1 MKKLIYYKEGDHMDN
16 RIKLYLKAKIS
27 ETGKMM
33 EKVKKIASFLKED
46 EFIEYFFESE
56 KENASS
62 ELKLKKREYEII
74 VTYSSSIKKGPI
86 LETVGYS
93 FFIDNPTQFIDFLEK
108 INFKISCMIHKKS
121 RFYSYDDIEIEIS
134 SIEEL
139 GDFIELNVQGKKEF
153 EEQNRKKLI
162 ELANKLGLREK
173 NIYSKFYFEIFKEKL
188 SREEIN

>member
-1 MKKLIYYKEGDHMDN
+1 
-16 RIKLYLKAKIS
+16 
-27 ETGKMM
+27 
-33 EKVKKIASFLKED
+33 
-46 EFIEYFFESE
+46 
-56 KENASS
+56 
-62 ELKLKKREYEII
+62 
-74 VTYSSSIKKGPI
+74 
-86 LETVGYS
+86 
-93 FFIDNPTQFIDFLEK
+93 
-108 INFKISCMIHKKS
+108 MIHKKS